1 MKLNRTVKFF
11 IYLLITV
18 GLTYFTPRT
27 VSSIWYIILL
37 TLYYRSSDEPFW
49 LAFFITIS
57 DGFIGFF
64 SAYATVITL
73 IPGLPGIDMPQIYI
87 LLSLYKIYIRKI
99 KVTHYYG
106 SWTKVLMAY
115 TILLIVVGIMNGISG
130 GMNVYFRVVKLTLPL
145 LLIYTVPRLM
155 ISIEDYKKLFDLL
168 FIVFITGFAA
178 QIFNVFTGFSPANNF
193 KLPEHNEEL
202 EERGE
207 NLRSFYNCVIT
218 LMSLLASIFFLSIKN
233 EKHFPKTYLYLI
245 IGMTFFMAF
254 LSATRG
260 WIICIGVVIA
270 LFFIIIQK
278 GKNLGRV
285 ALLFLLL
292 VAVGMSNKKIR
303 DRTYFAL
310 ERFMTLE
317 ALAGGDE
324 TAGGTLAR
332 LNERG
337 PVVLAAWAD
346 NPIFGWGYSNVY
358 FEKNDGHVGNH
369 NILLHSGVIGFTLLM
384 IFILFVNIT
393 MYTVY
398 KSFASKSK
406 YKDTPLVFIVFF
418 MGYFIIHSSSGQQFG
433 YMGYPQN
440 VFMQAVF
447 LGMSSIMYRLSQPK
461 RISFNHNGN
470 GLLATDSLKE

>member
-1 MKLNRTVKFF
+1 ME
-11 IYLLITV
+11 
-18 GLTYFTPRT
+18 
-27 VSSIWYIILL
+27 S
-37 TLYYRSSDEPFW
+37 
-49 LAFFITIS
+49 
-57 DGFIGFF
+57 
-64 SAYATVITL
+64 
-73 IPGLPGIDMPQIYI
+73 Q
-87 LLSLYKIYIRKI
+87 
-99 KVTHYYG
+99 
-106 SWTKVLMAY
+106 
-115 TILLIVVGIMNGISG
+115 
-130 GMNVYFRVVKLTLPL
+130 
-145 LLIYTVPRLM
+145 
-155 ISIEDYKKLFDLL
+155 
-168 FIVFITGFAA
+168 
-178 QIFNVFTGFSPANNF
+178 
-193 KLPEHNEEL
+193 
-202 EERGE
+202 
-207 NLRSFYNCVIT
+207 
-218 LMSLLASIFFLSIKN
+218 
-233 EKHFPKTYLYLI
+233 
-245 IGMTFFMAF
+245 
-254 LSATRG
+254 
-260 WIICIGVVIA
+260 
-270 LFFIIIQK
+270 IQK

-292 VAVGMSNKKIR
+292 VEVGMSNKKIR

-369 NILLHSGVIGFTLLM
+369 NILLHSGVSGFTFLM

-461 RISFNHNGN
+461 RISFNQNGN